1 MNKKD
6 LIGDLGDAVTEDMY
20 YHFRQLDKNG
30 KAKTVRKTIDT
41 TWLTAQGE
49 VIPIPNMTNK
59 HLVFTGRRLEKD
71 AKTKFDT
78 MIVDLENKIKEA
90 QRSQNAQRQ
99 SSFQGRFNMLK
110 SKSRIQYTAYIF
122 PKYLSLHREA
132 VNRGLVEKDMS
143 FHKFVQKKASTKG
156 DWFNE

>member
-6 LIGDLGDAVTEDMY
+6 LIGDLGDVVTEDMY

-30 KAKTVRKTIDT
+30 KAKTVRKTVDT

-49 VIPIPNMTNK
+49 VIPIPNMTDK

-71 AKTKFDT
+71 AKKKFDS
-78 MIVDLENKIKEA
+78 MISDLEVNIELAQKENKT
-90 QRSQNAQRQ
+90 QRQ
-99 SSFQGRFNMLK
+99 SSLEGRRNMLL
-110 SKSRIQYTAYIF
+110 SKSRVQYTAYIF

-132 VNRGLVEKDMS
+132 VNRGLLERNVD
-143 FHKFVQKKASTKG
+143 FHKFIQRQASTKG
-156 DWFNE
+156 GWFDE